1 MVWKYCSVKNCYNAE
16 EDKGRTFFIFP
27 SCYAESKRSLA
38 QKWVDFCGDP
48 QLTVRKRKNYRKY
61 ICDIHFDEKSF
72 VTPLRTRLR
81 KDSVPTLFGPNAEL
95 YYEKEASTPNLSIVK
110 KENDNMVISLTVSN
124 TLDMDSLEV
133 THNALS
139 KPSVDQ
145 NGSILNEENIK
156 LENVVKK
163 EDWDVTPDS
172 NDDFNYADGVVCGS
186 NSDIEIDWEKNPIT
200 KSDSKNLKNISGAVI
215 DSSKSDLMHSSVK
228 CLQQAYLKGDTQ
240 TVTDDSKLL
249 NEHQDLVGCNKT
261 SEAMLGQQVNK
272 DNSRNKYQDVLPQV
286 FTKDLHFCGECQK
299 LFDSF
304 DKYLVHKLKD
314 ENYKM
319 SFSETDRIPG
329 LWLPRL
335 TKKTAADSESE
346 DSDTE
351 VPQNGWIAANDVKS
365 ELMCKFCGLF
375 FETVVALKIHQ
386 DYVHMDKPYT
396 CSECPEKFKNKG
408 HMVRHYF
415 RTHQKMR

>member
-1 MVWKYCSVKNCYNAE
+1 MVWKYCSVKNCYNSE

-27 SCYAESKRSLA
+27 SYAESKRILA

-95 YYEKEASTPNLSIVK
+95 YYEKEASTPNISTVK
-110 KENDNMVISLTVSN
+110 KENDNMVVSLIASN
-124 TLDMDSLEV
+124 TLHINSLEAP
-133 THNALS
+133 HNGLS

-145 NGSILNEENIK
+145 SGSILNQEDIK
-156 LENVVKK
+156 LESVVKI
-163 EDWDVTPDS
+163 EDSPD
-172 NDDFNYADGVVCGS
+172 NFNYAHNFVCGS
-186 NSDIEIDWEKNPIT
+186 NHVVEIDLEKNVIT
-200 KSDSKNLKNISGAVI
+200 QSDSKNFTNIPSPVMGL
-215 DSSKSDLMHSSVK
+215 SKSDLTSSSVH
-228 CLQQAYLKGDTQ
+228 CSQQSHPTFDIQ
-240 TVTDDSKLL
+240 VVTDNSKLL
-249 NEHQDLVGCNKT
+249 NEHQDLVECNK
-261 SEAMLGQQVNK
+261 SSQPMLGLHANR
-272 DNSRNKYQDVLPQV
+272 DNNRNKHQDVFPQV
-286 FTKDLHFCGECQK
+286 YTKDLHFCGECQK

-314 ENYKM
+314 EDYKM
-319 SFSETDRIPG
+319 SFSESHRIPG

-335 TKKTAADSESE
+335 SKKTAADSESE

-351 VPQNGWIAANDVKS
+351 ESQNGWVASDHAKS

-415 RTHQKMR
+415 RTHQKMT